1 MSIVGWEW
9 MEEVK
14 RSGRVPEKVTGADVG
29 EGGVNGAEAAS
40 LVNDLDPK
48 GKRKATEK
56 EVRIA
61 DITNCTFFLFFNY
74 CHVTDWT
81 DFCSVS

>member
-1 MSIVGWEW
+1 

-29 EGGVNGAEAAS
+29 EGGVNAAEAAS
-40 LVNDLDPK
+40 LVNDFDPK

-61 DITNCTFFLFFNY
+61 DITNCTFFLFFTT
-74 CHVTDWT
+74 VMLLTGLT
-81 DFCSVS
+81 FVSVS